1 MAAVLHISVSGSV
14 WWEKSAQGW
23 MSVPG
28 PVEGPVWVVTDLS
41 EEAFVEITVPRI
53 FGADRSSY
61 VQRQLASR
69 FPESP
74 FRIALPPRSRGG
86 IMERLAPPLQTLTAI
101 EPADRILVALKTLQ
115 APVVGVWSTSML
127 LVHLGQKPAMP
138 PNLFV
143 VLCQPAS
150 MRILFL
156 KQRSPVLT
164 RLIAA
169 TQSAAEQAAEIV
181 RTLRHLEN
189 THVLERG
196 NQRFG
201 VLLMGGSEGLA
212 SALSGDRLDVLPPP
226 SAWGSESVPDWTQIL
241 FDMVCKGPPGQLAP
255 LSYRAAYLAGGVT
268 KAVRIGVALSVAI
281 TLWIASASVSSSIQ
295 AQRERTQVQATI
307 DEIASHIVKVDLA
320 TEAFGVSPDMVR
332 KALALDAEEIAS
344 APDLELHMAQLSENL
359 GNVPGARLKSMQWQV
374 LNAADVACP
383 QEGTVSAAGAAA
395 PDPTSELPPSRKV
408 ELQLTLLLVEGIG
421 PRQLAQQAGE
431 FTRLLRQMEGVKV
444 MRDPSRGLRDG
455 DISTGSARTPADRDL
470 VWCLTLPGVHAVKS
484 IAKEGAL

>member
-1 MAAVLHISVSGSV
+1 
-14 WWEKSAQGW
+14 

-28 PVEGPVWVVTDLS
+28 PTQGPVWVVTDLA
-41 EEAFVEITVPRI
+41 EEAFVEITVPRV
-53 FGADRSSY
+53 FGADRSNY

-69 FPESP
+69 FPESA
-74 FRIALPPRSRGG
+74 FRIAVPPRSNGG

-115 APVVGVWSTSML
+115 APMVGVWSTSML
-127 LVHLGQKPAMP
+127 LAHLGQKPAMP

-196 NQRFG
+196 SQRFG
-201 VLLMGGSEGLA
+201 VLLMGGADGLA
-212 SALSGDRLDVLPPP
+212 AALSGDRLDVLPPQ
-226 SAWGSESVPDWTQIL
+226 SVWGSKSVQDWTHVL
-241 FDMVCKGPPGQLAP
+241 FDVVCKGPPGQLAP

-268 KAVRIGVALSVAI
+268 KATRIGVALSVAI
-281 TLWIASASVSSSIQ
+281 TVWIASASVSSSIQ
-295 AQRERTQVQATI
+295 AQRERTQVQAAI
-307 DEIASHIVKVDLA
+307 EGIASHIAKVDLA

-332 KALALDAEEIAS
+332 KALALDADEIAS
-344 APDLELHMAQLSENL
+344 APDLELHMGQLSDIL
-359 GNVPGARLKSMQWQV
+359 GSLPGAHLKSMQWQV
-374 LNAADVACP
+374 LNASDVACP
-383 QEGTVSAAGAAA
+383 QEGTVNAAVAL
-395 PDPTSELPPSRKV
+395 PDPASELPPSRKV
-408 ELQLTLLLVEGIG
+408 ELQLTLLLAEGIG

-431 FTRLLRQMEGVKV
+431 FTRLLKQMEGVKV

-455 DISTGSARTPADRDL
+455 DISTGSARTPTDRDL
-470 VWCLTLPGVHAVKS
+470 VWCLTLPGVHAVKK